1 VDATVYRQLIGS
13 LMYLVNTRPDICFAV
28 NTLSQYMV
36 EPRGVHMVGA
46 KHVLR
51 YVAGAVDY
59 GLDYVRGDGVTLV
72 GYTDS
77 DWAGCAADRKSTSGC
92 CFSLGS
98 GLVSWFSRKQKS
110 VALSSAEAEY
120 MAASQA
126 SCEAIWLRKMLV
138 GLFGQEMAPTLIHCD
153 NQSCIKLSENP
164 VFHDRSKHIEI
175 RYHFIRDWVQRGAVQ
190 LQYISTD
197 EQVAD
202 ILTKALPRGKH
213 VFFRD
218 KMGLV
223 RNTFLGKREC

>member
-1 VDATVYRQLIGS
+1 
-13 LMYLVNTRPDICFAV
+13 MYLVNTRPDIFFPV
-28 NTLSQYMV
+28 NTLSQYMF
-36 EPRGVHMVGA
+36 EPRSVHMVGE

-51 YVAGAVDY
+51 YVVRTVDF
-59 GLDYVRGDGVTLV
+59 GLDYVRGDGVSLV

-77 DWAGCAADRKSTSGC
+77 DWAGCATDRKSTSGC
-92 CFSLGS
+92 YFSLGS

-110 VALSSAEAEY
+110 FTLSSVEAEY

-126 SCEAIWLRKMLV
+126 SCKAIWLRKMLV
-138 GLFGQEMAPTLIHCD
+138 GLFGQEKSPTVIHCD

-175 RYHFIRDWVQRGAVQ
+175 RYHFIRDWVHRGAVQ

-197 EQVAD
+197 DQVAD

-223 RNTFLGKREC
+223 RNTFLDKREC